1 MVASWQPRSFASG
14 PEPEVD
20 GNTRMVCRYPG
31 SSPSLIPLWK
41 EHAFAALDDAKV
53 LAATTEPEIDQDQ
66 WLETVL
72 DPAVIRAT
80 PKLELQA
87 KYNEEYRAPR
97 VAARRTAYNLLVR
110 WPGVL
115 DHGLLE
121 TIQSLGLDTQRDGK
135 QLLDLLLEPAN
146 AQTEAVQVAY
156 NAQIAKVHSLA
167 YDLSTPLPFS
177 SEQPPQAEIVSF
189 LEAYWSAIR
198 HTDPNG
204 VRADPKTF
212 VKTSLLVLKRI
223 PELKFASEWFLQTF
237 ESSGF
242 PKLARSFIKSYKER
256 LLTSSLP
263 TISDLI
269 PFDLSTAHS
278 STLAA
283 MHTGP
288 QRHGGKNLD
297 KNRPPW
303 TRQSSSRPPAANG
316 RPAPR
321 PNACDHCD
329 ARGCTG
335 KPGGPISECAC
346 CSSDANYTRFIKKDA
361 SESEKKHILL
371 GRKAHATGKRKNLK
385 GVHPRELFATI
396 FAVVCDTTELS
407 TQLEQLNNDDEDS
420 DESSDEHNLDTD
432 ELLGSM
438 NALIAEVTGFDLQ
451 CSDLDELGLSYASLS
466 VLAASTSAAASVP
479 AGAKNQRTSRSAAN
493 DMPELHDADLRPASS
508 APTSCDC
515 SSPSMPDRS
524 TPHGVSRGSHGVI
537 DVSGPSVTTTPT
549 ASELNITQTLHDA
562 LFQFD
567 PPNAPVSSNPA
578 RVELRKPALG
588 RYLVSFPIL
597 VNIHGQA
604 DAVHHWLSAQPMG
617 SYTVSDAADLIDPDS
632 IEQFALARL
641 RSIRDEPDDDEPP
654 ILEFN
659 TPSSSST
666 AKPASTRPSSDKRK
680 LPAKIFGSA
689 NPNPKPF
696 FPVSTASLVS
706 SRPDQPE
713 WRKNAIADLQQER
726 SRLAAA
732 RTAAAETPPGPP
744 KSAEP
749 PPEHA
754 APPNLKTTVECSPSP
769 DRAALPEAEPIA
781 SPSDRV
787 AQRAEILENIATLE
801 AQLNA
806 ATAPPYKSI
815 DDSRSSS
822 GSYALDPS
830 IAPGIGDDECYISKQ
845 TPTMRRILKPF
856 ASQLHDYGVHGLL
869 QCFVHLDIDSMEP
882 IFDMDLNDLTSSF
895 DTSLTATFTPGFT
908 ATADHVAK
916 VIKSIEYLQH
926 VKAHKLKLD
935 NYLDYTPASTIEAIS
950 KALSHARTQLLA
962 TAANAPPPAP
972 AAAPSTPS
980 KATSSSDSDG
990 WMSGLSSKQ
999 RKRALRKKK
1008 TQQEQL
1014 EDTFKAD
1021 DISYENNDEPTPP
1034 SARNSK
1040 PTAQSSASPSP
1051 APTTDSGSTSD
1062 RDSPSSSAKP
1072 ADSTSPSLGD
1082 LSPTGAANAEKDLA
1096 YLDSLLASF
1105 QRFLKPFMYKL
1116 HSLGVYG
1123 QLQNFNHLD
1132 LTTIESITALSS
1144 EQIEAISVATFFAG
1158 HTPMAPDR
1166 DALIHFI
1173 RYIQYS
1179 QSPEAAPGNNFVPID
1194 GNIND

>member
-53 LAATTEPEIDQDQ
+53 LAATTEPDIDQDQ
-66 WLETVL
+66 WLATVL
-72 DPAVIRAT
+72 DPAVIRDA

-297 KNRPPW
+297 RNRPPW

-335 KPGGPISECAC
+335 KPGGPIAECAC

-407 TQLEQLNNDDEDS
+407 TQLEQLNNDDEYS

-466 VLAASTSAAASVP
+466 VLAASTSAAASVA
-479 AGAKNQRTSRSAAN
+479 AGAKNQRASRSAAN

-508 APTSCDC
+508 APTSCG
-515 SSPSMPDRS
+515 SGSSMP
-524 TPHGVSRGSHGVI
+524 
-537 DVSGPSVTTTPT
+537 
-549 ASELNITQTLHDA
+549 
-562 LFQFD
+562 
-567 PPNAPVSSNPA
+567 
-578 RVELRKPALG
+578 
-588 RYLVSFPIL
+588 
-597 VNIHGQA
+597 
-604 DAVHHWLSAQPMG
+604 
-617 SYTVSDAADLIDPDS
+617 
-632 IEQFALARL
+632 
-641 RSIRDEPDDDEPP
+641 
-654 ILEFN
+654 
-659 TPSSSST
+659 
-666 AKPASTRPSSDKRK
+666 
-680 LPAKIFGSA
+680 
-689 NPNPKPF
+689 
-696 FPVSTASLVS
+696 
-706 SRPDQPE
+706 
-713 WRKNAIADLQQER
+713 
-726 SRLAAA
+726 
-732 RTAAAETPPGPP
+732 
-744 KSAEP
+744 
-749 PPEHA
+749 
-754 APPNLKTTVECSPSP
+754 
-769 DRAALPEAEPIA
+769 
-781 SPSDRV
+781 
-787 AQRAEILENIATLE
+787 
-801 AQLNA
+801 
-806 ATAPPYKSI
+806 
-815 DDSRSSS
+815 
-822 GSYALDPS
+822 
-830 IAPGIGDDECYISKQ
+830 
-845 TPTMRRILKPF
+845 
-856 ASQLHDYGVHGLL
+856 
-869 QCFVHLDIDSMEP
+869 
-882 IFDMDLNDLTSSF
+882 
-895 DTSLTATFTPGFT
+895 
-908 ATADHVAK
+908 
-916 VIKSIEYLQH
+916 
-926 VKAHKLKLD
+926 
-935 NYLDYTPASTIEAIS
+935 
-950 KALSHARTQLLA
+950 
-962 TAANAPPPAP
+962 
-972 AAAPSTPS
+972 
-980 KATSSSDSDG
+980 
-990 WMSGLSSKQ
+990 
-999 RKRALRKKK
+999 
-1008 TQQEQL
+1008 
-1014 EDTFKAD
+1014 
-1021 DISYENNDEPTPP
+1021 
-1034 SARNSK
+1034 
-1040 PTAQSSASPSP
+1040 
-1051 APTTDSGSTSD
+1051 
-1062 RDSPSSSAKP
+1062 
-1072 ADSTSPSLGD
+1072 
-1082 LSPTGAANAEKDLA
+1082 
-1096 YLDSLLASF
+1096 
-1105 QRFLKPFMYKL
+1105 
-1116 HSLGVYG
+1116 
-1123 QLQNFNHLD
+1123 
-1132 LTTIESITALSS
+1132 
-1144 EQIEAISVATFFAG
+1144 
-1158 HTPMAPDR
+1158 
-1166 DALIHFI
+1166 
-1173 RYIQYS
+1173 
-1179 QSPEAAPGNNFVPID
+1179 
-1194 GNIND
+1194 